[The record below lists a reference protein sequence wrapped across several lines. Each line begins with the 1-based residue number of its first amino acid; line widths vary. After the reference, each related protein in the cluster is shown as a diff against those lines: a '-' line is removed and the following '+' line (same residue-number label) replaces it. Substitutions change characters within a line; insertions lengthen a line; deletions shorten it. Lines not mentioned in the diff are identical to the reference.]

1 MTLKDSTAAAST
13 PSTKTG
19 PEHCG
24 WERWTDYTGTTG
36 KADCSPVTRKTRVC
50 RAERSGAFWKMELA
64 GFGSALRRA
73 YPDLI
78 LREKRL
84 ETTTCPTACRAM
96 SSVRAVITAWMGR
109 CSLAAPMG

>member
-19 PEHCG
+19 LEHCG
-24 WERWTDYTGTTG
+24 WEQWTDSSGTTG
-36 KADCSPVTRKTRVC
+36 KAERLPDTRKIRAC
-50 RAERSGAFWKMELA
+50 RAARSGAFWKMELG

-73 YPDLI
+73 YPGLI
-78 LREKRL
+78 LRRQPL

-96 SSVRAVITAWMGR
+96 SSVRVVIRARM
-109 CSLAAPMG
+109 